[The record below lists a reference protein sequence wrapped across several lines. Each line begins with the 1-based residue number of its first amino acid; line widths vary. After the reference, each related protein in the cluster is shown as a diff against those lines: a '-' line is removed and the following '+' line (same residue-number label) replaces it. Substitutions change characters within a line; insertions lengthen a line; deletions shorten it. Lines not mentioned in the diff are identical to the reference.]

1 MSGTFYEAQIAKI
14 KASTRYFVS
23 PQLKSPIPTPHPSH
37 CIASCCIARAFG
49 DLEKLKIATI
59 FQIAEVTPFHL
70 VEAAPW
76 IS

>member
-1 MSGTFYEAQIAKI
+1 VILS
-14 KASTRYFVS
+14 
-23 PQLKSPIPTPHPSH
+23 
-37 CIASCCIARAFG
+37 

>member
-1 MSGTFYEAQIAKI
+1 VGAE
-14 KASTRYFVS
+14 
-23 PQLKSPIPTPHPSH
+23 LKSLIPTPHPSH

-59 FQIAEVTPFHL
+59 FQIAEATPFHL